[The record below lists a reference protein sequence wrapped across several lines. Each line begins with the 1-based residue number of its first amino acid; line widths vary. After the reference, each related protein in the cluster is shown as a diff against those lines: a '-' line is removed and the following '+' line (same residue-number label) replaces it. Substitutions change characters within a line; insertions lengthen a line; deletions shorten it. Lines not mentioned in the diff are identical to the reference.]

1 MQILGMTAA
10 GLGAAIKN
18 KEVTVMEAVEA
29 VLSRIEEKEKEYHCY
44 VTVDQE
50 GALLQ
55 AREVQGR
62 IDRGDRKSVV

>member
-29 VLSRIEEKEKEYHCY
+29 VLSRIEEK
-44 VTVDQE
+44 
-50 GALLQ
+50 
-55 AREVQGR
+55 
-62 IDRGDRKSVV
+62 DRGNQACKAFAVFIQRSAAQ